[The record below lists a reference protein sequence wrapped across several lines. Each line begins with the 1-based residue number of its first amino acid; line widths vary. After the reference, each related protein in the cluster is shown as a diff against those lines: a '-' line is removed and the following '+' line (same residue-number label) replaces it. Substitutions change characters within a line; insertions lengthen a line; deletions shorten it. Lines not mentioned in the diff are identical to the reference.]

1 MESNKIE
8 KSADYVKGK
17 SQALRHKGSEAQSFK
32 KSDTG

>member
-8 KSADYVKGK
+8 KSAYYVKDKAKAQRQEGT
-17 SQALRHKGSEAQSFK
+17 EAQSFK